1 MFVEVLSSVQ
11 TSHLESQWL
20 TRLYQPYV
28 FESGLH
34 ISLIQQTAYLEM
46 LYPAMWLSQNIFEVQ
61 REDDGVLGLQSEM
74 FHVTV
79 KQLLM
84 YWYGY
89 LQQSY
94 SLPEPLQLTAQ
105 SPDHAVKWQDTFDVK
120 KSYDDVVE
128 RMQSDFAYE
137 IERQLMTCRQRYL
150 KQSDNS
156 RSQDHS
162 EVLPGEKVA
171 THTTNPYL
179 RRNFRS

>member
-1 MFVEVLSSVQ
+1 M
-11 TSHLESQWL
+11 
-20 TRLYQPYV
+20 RIY
-28 FESGLH
+28 
-34 ISLIQQTAYLEM
+34 LIQQTDHLEM
-46 LYPAMWLSQNIFEVQ
+46 LYHVMWFSQDIFEVQ
-61 REDDGVLGLQSEM
+61 REDDGVMGLQSEM
-74 FHVTV
+74 FHVMV

-84 YWYGY
+84 YRYGY

-94 SLPEPLQLTAQ
+94 NLPEPLQLMAW
-105 SPDHAVKWQDTFDVK
+105 SPDHAVKWSDTFDVK

-150 KQSDNS
+150 NQSDNS

-179 RRNFRS
+179 RRN